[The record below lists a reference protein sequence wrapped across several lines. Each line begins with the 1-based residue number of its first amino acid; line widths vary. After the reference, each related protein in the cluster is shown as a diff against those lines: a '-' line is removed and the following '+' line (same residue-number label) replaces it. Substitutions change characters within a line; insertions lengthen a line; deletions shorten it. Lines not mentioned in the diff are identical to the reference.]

1 MLTLQY
7 IYFLQSC
14 FLFRPGLTATVRRSS
29 TMKCWI
35 WNLWWRIL
43 MRLQLRVT
51 LVKLKLSTPLQRKLS
66 ARTNQNLE
74 VNYMAEKWS
83 GAEEKSEMLPVWW
96 MFIRLFHLNHLHHFY
111 LNNAIVLKHFKP
123 KQHNR
128 IPVRLYDKLPWRQ
141 MPIF

>member
-1 MLTLQY
+1 MFNEGFPKARNIANWIKQIFAQFNVDTPIYLY
-7 IYFLQSC
+7 IFSKVIKY

-74 VNYMAEKWS
+74 VNYIVEKWS
-83 GAEEKSEMLPVWW
+83 WAEEKSEMLPVWW
-96 MFIRLFHLNHLHHFY
+96 MFIRLFHLNHLHHF
-111 LNNAIVLKHFKP
+111 
-123 KQHNR
+123 
-128 IPVRLYDKLPWRQ
+128 
-141 MPIF
+141 